1 MRTLLR
7 KVEEAS
13 VDVRGEIKAKIGRGI
28 LVYAGFSPDDSE
40 DDYFWM
46 VKKLLGVRI
55 FEDLN
60 NEANHSVSDLNLEIL
75 IVSQFTLFASLK
87 KGYRPSFH
95 NAAPPEIA
103 LQKYNLFNEIF
114 ANEYE
119 GELKTGIFGA
129 EMKIRSIDY
138 GPFSLWL
145 DSKSKNY

>member
-87 KGYRPSFH
+87 KVIDHHFTMQLLPKLPCRNIIYST
-95 NAAPPEIA
+95 
-103 LQKYNLFNEIF
+103 KYWQMN
-114 ANEYE
+114 
-119 GELKTGIFGA
+119 
-129 EMKIRSIDY
+129 MR
-138 GPFSLWL
+138 
-145 DSKSKNY
+145 DS